1 MTFPKTKEYVDT
13 LYAVTQMLIENA
25 KSSDDLKLKGIARLV
40 YMYFLNS
47 CNELKLNGSHF
58 TCTDN
63 KINMVHIM
71 NYISHNNIELY
82 DLKHMCMSEMDPRN
96 ASDIERYT
104 LSHILYIAQN
114 N

>member
-1 MTFPKTKEYVDT
+1 MTFPKTKEYVNT

-25 KSSDDLKLKGIARLV
+25 KTSDDAKLKGIARLV

-47 CNELKLNGSHF
+47 CNELKLDASHF
-58 TCTDN
+58 SSTDN
-63 KINMVHIM
+63 KINMAYIV
-71 NYISHNNIELY
+71 NYISHNNIQLY
-82 DLKHMCMSEMDPRN
+82 DLKNMIMSEMDPSN
-96 ASDIERYT
+96 SLDIERYT